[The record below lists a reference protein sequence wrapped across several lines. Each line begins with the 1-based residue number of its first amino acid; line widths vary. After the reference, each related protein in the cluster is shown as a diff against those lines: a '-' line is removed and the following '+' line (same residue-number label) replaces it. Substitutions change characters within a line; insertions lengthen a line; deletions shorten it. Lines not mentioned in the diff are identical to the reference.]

1 MKSLKYLFPA
11 IILFLGLFTACVDD
25 EGNYSYLSNEEAGE
39 IKFDTVGVDNRM
51 ALLLPLNAGD
61 HIEFEPNVTYKYPE
75 RLRYRWFVLRL
86 TNYQYLPEQ
95 VGNSMVY
102 PKGDTLS
109 YSKKLDW
116 VVDLKP
122 GAYRFHLLAE
132 DTVSGMR
139 SYYNAQQQYTVV
151 NGSGTQTGL
160 YLLSEFNGDTDIEVM
175 TSSLMLICGGDAQ
188 YPHYYSELAGQ
199 MLPGKPQF
207 IRGTHTGSISKN
219 GYMVCTDQNLY
230 RIDQV
235 NMTIMDEWK
244 DMFYNVPA
252 TFDPQCSY
260 FTNNC
265 DFLINNGK
273 LHTLY
278 TNKSNDRKFSDPIAG
293 DYEAGNFLMFE
304 TQTTWNPVAGAINA
318 DQVIY
323 DKKNSMF
330 RPYYNL
336 NSSIS
341 NFKATSGSTI
351 YADANKL
358 PATPKVVLNG
368 GSNETYCIIEEGGKY
383 YLYRFNFYN
392 RVDNGS
398 LEAEGSR
405 SKIDLSKCE
414 NIANAKLYATC
425 TKGAAF
431 YYATDDAVYSF
442 TPSSGADE
450 SNTIYQCEPNETVT
464 SVYAC
469 GSAGGGWPTSYAIL
483 WIAVWDSSKQE
494 GKIIEYEVDHNYGLP
509 ASLYGPMF
517 GVAQNPTIT
526 TGWGKIMGMTFIQAE

>member
-39 IKFDTVGVDNRM
+39 IKFDTVGVANRM

-188 YPHYYSELAGQ
+188 YPHYYLSLIHISE
-199 MLPGKPQF
+199 P
-207 IRGTHTGSISKN
+207 T
-219 GYMVCTDQNLY
+219 
-230 RIDQV
+230 
-235 NMTIMDEWK
+235 
-244 DMFYNVPA
+244 
-252 TFDPQCSY
+252 
-260 FTNNC
+260 
-265 DFLINNGK
+265 
-273 LHTLY
+273 
-278 TNKSNDRKFSDPIAG
+278 
-293 DYEAGNFLMFE
+293 
-304 TQTTWNPVAGAINA
+304 
-318 DQVIY
+318 
-323 DKKNSMF
+323 
-330 RPYYNL
+330 RP
-336 NSSIS
+336 
-341 NFKATSGSTI
+341 
-351 YADANKL
+351 
-358 PATPKVVLNG
+358 
-368 GSNETYCIIEEGGKY
+368 
-383 YLYRFNFYN
+383 
-392 RVDNGS
+392 
-398 LEAEGSR
+398 
-405 SKIDLSKCE
+405 
-414 NIANAKLYATC
+414 
-425 TKGAAF
+425 
-431 YYATDDAVYSF
+431 
-442 TPSSGADE
+442 
-450 SNTIYQCEPNETVT
+450 
-464 SVYAC
+464 
-469 GSAGGGWPTSYAIL
+469 
-483 WIAVWDSSKQE
+483 
-494 GKIIEYEVDHNYGLP
+494 
-509 ASLYGPMF
+509 
-517 GVAQNPTIT
+517 
-526 TGWGKIMGMTFIQAE
+526 